1 MSRIYLLYLL
11 LDRYKALY
19 MAPRKLQTIFMLQWP
34 PPQIILLAI
43 NLSTFHFSQGLQIM
57 DFERFKGY
65 REMSGILI
73 YRYLGQRRMSAGE

>member
-1 MSRIYLLYLL
+1 
-11 LDRYKALY
+11 
-19 MAPRKLQTIFMLQWP
+19 MAPL
-34 PPQIILLAI
+34 QIILLAI

-73 YRYLGQRRMSAGE
+73 LRYLGQFKREPRMASRCDRREHHIRLFIFIKGFTNPIFERF